1 MVLLQGV
8 SKMIEKTFVMI
19 KPDSVL
25 RGLIGEVIS
34 RLERKGLKL
43 IGARMINMT
52 EEQASRLY
60 SVHKDKPFF
69 GDLVAFIRSAPVVV
83 LAVEGE
89 SAVTVVR
96 RLIGTT
102 DSKEAVPGTV
112 RGDLSCS
119 KSMNVIH
126 ASDSLDNAQ
135 KELAIFFAHSD
146 LVAYRRLDEAWVC

>member
-1 MVLLQGV
+1 
-8 SKMIEKTFVMI
+8 MIETTFVMI
-19 KPDSVL
+19 KPDSVV
-25 RGLIGEVIS
+25 RGLIGKVIS
-34 RLERKGLKL
+34 RIEEKGLKL
-43 IGARMINMT
+43 IGARMIHMT
-52 EEQASRLY
+52 EEQANRLY
-60 SVHKDKPFF
+60 SVHKSKPFF
-69 GDLVAFIRSAPVVV
+69 GDLVSFIRSAPVVV

-96 RLIGTT
+96 RLIGAT
-102 DSKEAVPGTV
+102 DSKEAAPGTV

-135 KELAIFFAHSD
+135 RELAIFFAPSD

>member
-1 MVLLQGV
+1 
-8 SKMIEKTFVMI
+8 MIEKTFVMI

-34 RLERKGLKL
+34 RMEGKGLKL
-43 IGARMINMT
+43 IGARMIHMT
-52 EEQASRLY
+52 EEQANRLY

-69 GDLVAFIRSAPVVV
+69 GDLVSFIRSAPVVV

-96 RLIGTT
+96 RLIGAT
-102 DSKEAVPGTV
+102 DSKEAAPGTV

-135 KELAIFFAHSD
+135 RELAIFFAMSD

>member
-1 MVLLQGV
+1 
-8 SKMIEKTFVMI
+8 MIEKTFVMI
-19 KPDSVL
+19 KPDSVV
-25 RGLIGEVIS
+25 RGLIGKVIS
-34 RLERKGLKL
+34 RIEGKGLKL
-43 IGARMINMT
+43 IGARMIHMT
-52 EEQASRLY
+52 EEQANRLY
-60 SVHKDKPFF
+60 SVHKSKPFF
-69 GDLVAFIRSAPVVV
+69 GDLVSFIRSAPVVV

-96 RLIGTT
+96 RLIGAT
-102 DSKEAVPGTV
+102 DSKEAAPGTV

-135 KELAIFFAHSD
+135 RELAIFFAPSD